1 MLENHFNNFKEEI
14 IFDPNEH
21 GKNKKHPSGCFL
33 YHSLIFQNRLNN
45 LL

>member
-21 GKNKKHPSGCFL
+21 GKNKKHPSGCFQL
-33 YHSLIFQNRLNN
+33 VDKVPN
-45 LL
+45 